1 MNKKLSCLMAL
12 ILALA
17 LPSGAAVLTEK
28 ALAEEIPAAEAA
40 EENTITFTTY
50 TLEGRLYISGF
61 SCKTVPETLTIPS
74 KINGVSVYG
83 VEYGKKSDIG
93 DMSFGAFDLKGVKN
107 LVIEDGIRYLT
118 FFSGTQNL
126 ESVTLPA
133 SVEAVVSS
141 CFYGAK
147 KLKSIN
153 LENVKRIGSFAFC
166 GCKSLTEVNLS
177 GAEKIGIK
185 PFDEIEDLTIA
196 GHTGTEAE
204 KYALENN
211 MKFRVL
217 QDGAA
222 GKTTDSAAEQKVT
235 FTTGFIDDKF
245 CITGFSCSEIPETLV
260 IPSEINGAKILAIE
274 NSRTDENGEFRYAPV
289 DLRGVRHLVIED
301 GIERIYE
308 LSGTENLETVTLPSS
323 VDFIGM
329 MAFSRAEKL
338 KSINLENVKRICSYA
353 FFGCKSLTE
362 VNLNGTEK
370 LGELVFGGTENLT
383 IAGHMSTAGEK
394 YALENRM
401 KFRLLR
407 DNAPPRPITVDG
419 IEYDASESD
428 SLGLFKLGLMKGVS
442 VGEDGKVDFD
452 LFRTPSRVEA
462 VTMLV
467 RLLGKD
473 AAAAEMGKTHPFT
486 DVPAWA
492 DGYVSYAY
500 ENGLT
505 KGVSDT
511 LFDSDSVIATDMYL
525 TFMLRALGY
534 SDTGENPD
542 FSWDKPWAI
551 AIRNEITERGGYY
564 NVLLRS
570 EMTDISYRTLLS
582 EVKGTGKKLYERM
595 IDGGIFTAEQW
606 EEAKKL
612 CETA

>member
-1 MNKKLSCLMAL
+1 MAL

-40 EENTITFTTY
+40 EENAITFTTY

-83 VEYGKKSDIG
+83 VEYGEKSDIG

-166 GCKSLTEVNLS
+166 GCKSLTEVNL
-177 GAEKIGIK
+177 
-185 PFDEIEDLTIA
+185 
-196 GHTGTEAE
+196 
-204 KYALENN
+204 
-211 MKFRVL
+211 
-217 QDGAA
+217 
-222 GKTTDSAAEQKVT
+222 
-235 FTTGFIDDKF
+235 
-245 CITGFSCSEIPETLV
+245 
-260 IPSEINGAKILAIE
+260 
-274 NSRTDENGEFRYAPV
+274 
-289 DLRGVRHLVIED
+289 
-301 GIERIYE
+301 
-308 LSGTENLETVTLPSS
+308 
-323 VDFIGM
+323 
-329 MAFSRAEKL
+329 
-338 KSINLENVKRICSYA
+338 
-353 FFGCKSLTE
+353 
-362 VNLNGTEK
+362 NGTEK

-407 DNAPPRPITVDG
+407 DNATPRPITVDG

-473 AAAAEMGKTHPFT
+473 AAAAEMANALRRCDSSARTATSP
-486 DVPAWA
+486 PA
-492 DGYVSYAY
+492 SR
-500 ENGLT
+500 
-505 KGVSDT
+505 
-511 LFDSDSVIATDMYL
+511 
-525 TFMLRALGY
+525 RAR
-534 SDTGENPD
+534 P
-542 FSWDKPWAI
+542 
-551 AIRNEITERGGYY
+551 R
-564 NVLLRS
+564 
-570 EMTDISYRTLLS
+570 
-582 EVKGTGKKLYERM
+582 
-595 IDGGIFTAEQW
+595 
-606 EEAKKL
+606 
-612 CETA
+612 

>member
-1 MNKKLSCLMAL
+1 MTNQMKKLL
-12 ILALA
+12 IAMLVYSYCCIAI
-17 LPSGAAVLTEK
+17 GVVL
-28 ALAEEIPAAEAA
+28 
-40 EENTITFTTY
+40 
-50 TLEGRLYISGF
+50 
-61 SCKTVPETLTIPS
+61 
-74 KINGVSVYG
+74 
-83 VEYGKKSDIG
+83 
-93 DMSFGAFDLKGVKN
+93 
-107 LVIEDGIRYLT
+107 
-118 FFSGTQNL
+118 
-126 ESVTLPA
+126 
-133 SVEAVVSS
+133 
-141 CFYGAK
+141 
-147 KLKSIN
+147 
-153 LENVKRIGSFAFC
+153 
-166 GCKSLTEVNLS
+166 
-177 GAEKIGIK
+177 
-185 PFDEIEDLTIA
+185 
-196 GHTGTEAE
+196 
-204 KYALENN
+204 
-211 MKFRVL
+211 
-217 QDGAA
+217 
-222 GKTTDSAAEQKVT
+222 
-235 FTTGFIDDKF
+235 F

-407 DNAPPRPITVDG
+407 DNATLRPITVDG

-582 EVKGTGKKLYERM
+582 GVKGTGKKLYERM
-595 IDGGIFTAEQW
+595 IDEGIFTAEQW